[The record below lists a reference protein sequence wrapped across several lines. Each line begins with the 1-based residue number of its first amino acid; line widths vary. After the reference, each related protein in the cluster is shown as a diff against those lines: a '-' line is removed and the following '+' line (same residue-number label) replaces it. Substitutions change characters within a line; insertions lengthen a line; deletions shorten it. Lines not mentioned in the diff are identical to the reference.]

1 MSIRVQVRIKGKV
14 QGVWYR
20 AWTEQQATRLGLSGW
35 VRNRTDGSVEALFIG
50 NAEVIEHMMQACY
63 QGPPE
68 AKVIAI
74 EPITETPI
82 SAHISGTF
90 MRLPTI

>member
-1 MSIRVQVRIKGKV
+1 
-14 QGVWYR
+14 
-20 AWTEQQATRLGLSGW
+20 